1 MSKKLVATLGLIS
14 ASLFASEAAIAQQA
28 GDIFVRARAIY
39 VTPDASA
46 TTSIGETADIDS
58 KILPEVDFTYFIA
71 DNIGLE
77 PIAATA
83 KHNATAIGRAV
94 GDVPLRSA
102 WLLPP
107 TLSLQYHIPI
117 EGFKPYVGA
126 GVNYNSINP
135 LIILRITTPGLS
147 ALMPIS
153 V

>member
-46 TTSIGETADIDS
+46 TTLIGGTADIDS
-58 KILPEVDFTYFIA
+58 KIVPEVDFTYFIA

-107 TLSLQYHIPI
+107 TLSLQYHIPM
-117 EGFKPYVGA
+117 EGFGA

>member
-46 TTSIGETADIDS
+46 TTLIGGTADIDS

-77 PIAATA
+77 LIAATA

-107 TLSLQYHIPI
+107 TLSLQYHIPM
-117 EGFKPYVGA
+117 EGFGA

>member
-46 TTSIGETADIDS
+46 TTLIGGTADIDS
-58 KILPEVDFTYFIA
+58 KIVPEVDFTYFIA

-77 PIAATA
+77 LIAATA

-107 TLSLQYHIPI
+107 TLSLQYHIPM
-117 EGFKPYVGA
+117 EGFGA